1 MYDQDKLFTY
11 KWTLYLKPCPRT
23 DWCKKK
29 DKKSPMRCEVEVNL
43 RCLFE
48 IVPVQMRD
56 ILLKNG
62 SPGLLYPRCRCSTSS
77 SHPLFFLAWWQLQTP
92 IPRWIVRGSPPQQTD
107 VWGCQQFSSL
117 DQQSL
122 YKTGPKLTLHIQI
135 YVYILYPICKLYEAC
150 LGSSWKVCNT
160 RRDLWRRGYWIP
172 NTPHT
177 ITQG

>member
-1 MYDQDKLFTY
+1 MFRWRLIMASHVWSRQLFTY

-29 DKKSPMRCEVEVNL
+29 GYEAREVEVNL

-48 IVPVQMRD
+48 TVPVQMRD

-62 SPGLLYPRCRCSTSS
+62 SPGLLYPRYRCSTSS

-107 VWGCQQFSSL
+107 VCYREPQVEVQFSSL

-122 YKTGPKLTLHIQI
+122 HKTGPKLTLHIQI
-135 YVYILYPICKLYEAC
+135 WRKRSMKERILDPEHPSQNYSGLSQVPELQ
-150 LGSSWKVCNT
+150 SMS
-160 RRDLWRRGYWIP
+160 
-172 NTPHT
+172 
-177 ITQG
+177 